1 MKKRLTVLLLSAM
14 LASGADLLAQV
25 QVQPPAPAPATSTR
39 LRVRGTIDKYDA
51 SSRTL
56 SLSTSSGTLRLP
68 LAPTTRISQE
78 GHKVEAL
85 ALQKLAG
92 DRATVRYTDSGC
104 GRIVESIHVFG
115 K

>member
-1 MKKRLTVLLLSAM
+1 MKKSLTVLLLSAA
-14 LASGADLLAQV
+14 LASGADLFAQA
-25 QVQPPAPAPATSTR
+25 PPVSTT

-51 SSRTL
+51 ASRTL
-56 SLSTSSGTLRLP
+56 SLSTASGTLRLP

-92 DRATVRYTDSGC
+92 DRATVRYTDSDC
-104 GRIVESIHVFG
+104 GRIVESVHVFG